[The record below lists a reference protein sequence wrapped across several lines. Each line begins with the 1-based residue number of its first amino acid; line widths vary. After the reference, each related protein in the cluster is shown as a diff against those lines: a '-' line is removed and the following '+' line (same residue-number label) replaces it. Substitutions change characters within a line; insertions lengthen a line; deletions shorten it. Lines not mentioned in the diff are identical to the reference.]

1 MADISLPADPDKP
14 GYVWC
19 DACAQSLALARAEA
33 HLVSKKHKGAA
44 SAPRIDTPTASLTAA
59 PAKKKKDAAQGA
71 TTPAAATPAKKS
83 AVSAAKK
90 LLADPDNPDNRW
102 CGICQV
108 SLPARKAEEHLATAR
123 HRAREKQTLD
133 AAIRK
138 GRQ

>member
-1 MADISLPADPDKP
+1 MADSSLPADPDKP
-14 GYVWC
+14 GHVWC
-19 DACAQSLALARAEA
+19 DVCAQSLAPARAEA
-33 HLVSKKHKGAA
+33 HLVSKKHKEAA
-44 SAPRIDTPTASLTAA
+44 SAPRTGAPTAT
-59 PAKKKKDAAQGA
+59 PAKRKKDAAQGLPGA
-71 TTPAAATPAKKS
+71 PATPAKKS

-123 HRAREKQTLD
+123 HQAREKQTLD